1 MHKVFLGDVMLP
13 FAPAAIKL
21 QIKNKN
27 KTVDLINEGEV
38 NQLKRPGLTQIEFK
52 FDLPYRKY
60 PFVVNFKPQKFFLDH
75 LESLKVSKQPFQ
87 FIVVREGGFGT
98 NLKVSLEDYTIEE
111 SAANARD
118 VSISVKLKQY
128 VDYGLKTVI
137 VPPKTTSSTVK
148 AAKKT
153 VPLPAA
159 ARTGSPK
166 KTKNNTYKVKRG
178 DSLWAIAR
186 RFYGK
191 GTLWKKIYNANKA
204 LISARNKG
212 KRVAYYTIYVG
223 QVLKIPPK

>member
-1 MHKVFLGDVMLP
+1 MHKAFLGDVLLP
-13 FAPAAIKL
+13 FAPASIKL

-38 NQLKRPGLTQIEFK
+38 NQLKLPGLTQIEFK

-60 PFVVNFKPQKFFLDH
+60 PFVVNFKPQKYFLDH
-75 LESLKVSKQPFQ
+75 LEKLKVSKKPFQ

-128 VDYGLKTVI
+128 VDYGLKTVVI
-137 VPPKTTSSTVK
+137 LEKPKATETV
-148 AAKKT
+148 A
-153 VPLPAA
+153 PPAA
-159 ARTGSPK
+159 PRAGTPEK
-166 KTKNNTYKVKRG
+166 AKEDTYKVKKG
-178 DSLWAIAR
+178 DSLWAIAK

-191 GTLWKKIYNANKA
+191 GSLWKKIYNANKA
-204 LISARNKG
+204 LISARNKR
-212 KRVAYYTIYVG
+212 KRVAYFTIYVG

>member
-1 MHKVFLGDVMLP
+1 MHKVFLGDVLLP

-38 NQLKRPGLTQIEFK
+38 NQLKLPGLTQIEFK

-60 PFVVNFKPQKFFLDH
+60 PFVVNFKPQKYFLDH
-75 LESLKVSKQPFQ
+75 LEKLKVSKKPFQ

-118 VSISVKLKQY
+118 VSVSVKLKQY
-128 VDYGLKTVI
+128 VDYGLKTVVI
-137 VPPKTTSSTVK
+137 PPKTTSTTK

-153 VPLPAA
+153 VPPPAA
-159 ARTGSPK
+159 PRAGTPAKAK
-166 KTKNNTYKVKRG
+166 KDTYKVKKG
-178 DSLWAIAR
+178 DCLWAIAK

-191 GTLWKKIYNANKA
+191 GSLWKKIYNANKA

-212 KRVAYYTIYVG
+212 KRVAYFTIYVG